1 MKLIAAFFRLIR
13 WQNLF
18 FIALTQVLFQFCI
31 YQRIY
36 SVELRSGNDEK
47 SFWFLV
53 VASVLI
59 ASAGYIINDYFDLNI
74 DAINKPDKVVVNNII
89 SRRWVIIWHLLLSLV
104 GVYLTFHALS
114 FHLFWH
120 IMLANLVCVLLLW
133 FYSTTLK
140 KKLLIGNLLISAL
153 TAWVIFIIF
162 LSKFGLNNVHH
173 LEHKDLYARFLRL
186 TILYAGFAF
195 IISLIREVIKDMEDI
210 EGDRNFGCRTMPIL
224 WGLNASKV
232 FVAVWLIVL
241 IITLVILQLYV
252 IQFSWWASIAYCFV
266 LIVVPLLYVFKKL
279 FAARNAKDFHQLST
293 YVKLIM
299 LTGILSMVFFKIYS

>member
-1 MKLIAAFFRLIR
+1 M
-13 WQNLF
+13 
-18 FIALTQVLFQFCI
+18 LFQFCI
-31 YQRIY
+31 YQKIY
-36 SVELRSGNDEK
+36 SVELRNENDEK
-47 SFWFLV
+47 SFWFLM

-59 ASAGYIINDYFDLNI
+59 AAAGYIINDYFDLNI

-89 SRRWVIIWHLLLSLV
+89 SRRWVIIWHLLLSLA

-120 IMLANLVCVLLLW
+120 IMLANLFSVLLLW

-140 KKLLIGNLLISAL
+140 KKLLIGNLLISIL

-162 LSKFGLNNVHH
+162 LSKFGLKNVYH

-186 TILYAGFAF
+186 AILYAGFAF
-195 IISLIREVIKDMEDI
+195 IISLIREVIKDIEDM
-210 EGDRNFGCRTMPIL
+210 EGDINYGCRTMPIL

-241 IITLVILQLYV
+241 IVTLIILQLYV
-252 IQFSWWASIAYCFV
+252 IQFSWWISITYCFV
-266 LIVVPLLYVFKKL
+266 FIVAPLLYVFKKL
-279 FAARNAKDFHQLST
+279 FTARNAKDFHQLST
-293 YVKLIM
+293 YVKLVM
-299 LTGILSMVFFKIYS
+299 LTGILSMIFFKIYS

>member
-1 MKLIAAFFRLIR
+1 M
-13 WQNLF
+13 
-18 FIALTQVLFQFCI
+18 LFQFCI
-31 YQRIY
+31 YQKIY
-36 SVELRSGNDEK
+36 SVELRNENDEK
-47 SFWFLV
+47 SFWFLM

-59 ASAGYIINDYFDLNI
+59 AAAGYIINDYFDLNI

-89 SRRWVIIWHLLLSLV
+89 SRRWVIIWHLLLSLA

-120 IMLANLVCVLLLW
+120 IMLANLFSVLLLW

-140 KKLLIGNLLISAL
+140 KKLLIGNLLISIL

-162 LSKFGLNNVHH
+162 LSKFGLNNVYH

-186 TILYAGFAF
+186 AILYAGFAF
-195 IISLIREVIKDMEDI
+195 IISLIREVIKDIEDM
-210 EGDRNFGCRTMPIL
+210 EGDINYGCRTMPIL

-241 IITLVILQLYV
+241 IVTLIILQLYV
-252 IQFSWWASIAYCFV
+252 IQFSWWISITYCFV
-266 LIVVPLLYVFKKL
+266 FIVAPLLYVFKKL
-279 FAARNAKDFHQLST
+279 FTARNAKDFHQLST
-293 YVKLIM
+293 YVKLVM
-299 LTGILSMVFFKIYS
+299 LTGILSMIFFKIYS